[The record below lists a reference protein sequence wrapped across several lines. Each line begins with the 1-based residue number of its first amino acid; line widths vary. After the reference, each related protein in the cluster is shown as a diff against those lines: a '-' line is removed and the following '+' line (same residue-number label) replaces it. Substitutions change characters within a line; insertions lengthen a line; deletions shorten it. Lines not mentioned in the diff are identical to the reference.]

1 MLHAMFSWPWLQ
13 DGDKFLNDTMERI
26 ALNTNAVAAS
36 ESADL
41 VVEAI
46 VENLAIKQKLFKDL
60 DAGSPRFVFSSMLG
74 FTTKIVSEF
83 IMGVTRKF
91 SSGARFLVKSFFA
104 FAHNGEDRQVLQ
116 IFGSRRN

>member
-1 MLHAMFSWPWLQ
+1 
-13 DGDKFLNDTMERI
+13 MERI

-91 SSGARFLVKSFFA
+91 SSGARFLVKSFFRFCA
-104 FAHNGEDRQVLQ
+104 QWRRPSSFANFRLKTKLMALHA
-116 IFGSRRN
+116 S